1 MMYNVG
7 AQLLLVQQYELFNC
21 RETVFILVVARVV
34 QTKTS
39 CQSWNRKRPQ
49 IKAGIPNRHNNN
61 IPEISK
67 LIVYQLVC
75 PN

>member
-1 MMYNVG
+1 MMYNIG
-7 AQLLLVQQYELFNC
+7 AQLLLLQPYELFHYC
-21 RETVFILVVARVV
+21 ETIFILAVARVV

-39 CQSWNRKRPQ
+39 RQSWNRKRPQ
-49 IKAGIPNRHNNN
+49 IKAGIPNRQNN

-67 LIVYQLVC
+67 LVVYQLVC